1 MTIKEAQ
8 ELIEAWVGKHPSR
21 YRSELTNMAVL
32 TEEVGELARVIARKH
47 GDPSQSQEKLKA
59 DMANELGVVMW
70 VLLHLASQSGI
81 DLTEALIEN
90 LDKKNLLDLAA
101 RREAERP
108 KGKPKK

>member
-21 YRSELTNMAVL
+21 YKSELTNMAVL
-32 TEEVGELARVIARKH
+32 TEEVGELARVIARRH
-47 GDPSQSQEKLKA
+47 GDPSQSQEKLKT
-59 DMANELGVVMW
+59 DMANELGDVLW

-90 LDKKNLLDLAA
+90 LDKKNMLDLAA
-101 RREAERP
+101 RREAELS
-108 KGKPKK
+108 KGKSKK